1 MRYFPEFCN
10 NKKQDSGG
18 KVLTI
23 QCLLSISVR
32 SRTNYKAQIVALV
45 HKTKHCVLIWKKPKY
60 QWYINTIIN
69 QTCLSLWES
78 AKLWWPKFVHIC
90 SVCFYI
96 VKTRFLKSLS
106 LCENSDDKIQQPSSQ
121 AWICYFCRYDG
132 VIIINNITNVF
143 ITRLFQRIQSA
154 DYFYCKGGR
163 VGDFEIMGPNP

>member
-1 MRYFPEFCN
+1 M
-10 NKKQDSGG
+10 
-18 KVLTI
+18 
-23 QCLLSISVR
+23 
-32 SRTNYKAQIVALV
+32 

-154 DYFYCKGGR
+154 DYFYCKGVEWEILKLWDLILSTTCNFAFGSVFSPFVVFCGR
-163 VGDFEIMGPNP
+163 WLRLPLSPREASSHLAEHWRA